1 VEHESGNTPQY
12 RMKENEM
19 ATTSMSAIASAA
31 TSVVAAKS
39 TPAQGALGS
48 AGAGITGG
56 ASIFLLVVLANTI

>member
-39 TPAQGALGS
+39 TPAHSVLRAL
-48 AGAGITGG
+48 
-56 ASIFLLVVLANTI
+56 ASQEVRQFSCLSY